1 MTIEISGSN
10 QGAQTLTNT
19 VTGNG
24 NSPARNEPNSVA
36 TETGRSTGAGRDT
49 ISLTGTAQHLRSL
62 EQSLASQPV
71 VDTQRVAAT
80 RQAIENGSYQIDPS
94 RIASK
99 MISLEHALSGA
110 H

>member
-10 QGAQTLTNT
+10 QSAQTLTNT

-36 TETGRSTGAGRDT
+36 TESGRSTNRDT

>member
-24 NSPARNEPNSVA
+24 NAPARNEPNSVA
-36 TETGRSTGAGRDT
+36 TETSSSTGRDT
-49 ISLTGTAQHLRSL
+49 VSLTGTAQHLRNL

-99 MISLEHALSGA
+99 MVSLEHALSGA

>member
-10 QGAQTLTNT
+10 QAAQALTNT

-24 NSPARNEPNSVA
+24 NAPARNESNNVA
-36 TETGRSTGAGRDT
+36 AEPGRSATRDT
-49 ISLTGTAQHLRSL
+49 VSLTGTAQHLRNI
-62 EQSLASQPV
+62 EHSLASQPV
-71 VDTQRVAAT
+71 VDTQRVEAT

-99 MISLEHALSGA
+99 MISLERALSGA

>member
-10 QGAQTLTNT
+10 QAAQALTNT

-24 NSPARNEPNSVA
+24 NASARNEPNSVA
-36 TETGRSTGAGRDT
+36 KGTGRSADSV
-49 ISLTGTAQHLRSL
+49 SLTGTALHLRSL

-71 VDTQRVAAT
+71 VDTQRVEAT

-99 MISLEHALSGA
+99 MISMELALGGA
-110 H
+110 R

>member
-24 NSPARNEPNSVA
+24 NAPARNETNSVA
-36 TETGRSTGAGRDT
+36 TEGRSSGTNRDT
-49 ISLTGTAQHLRSL
+49 VSLTGTAQHLRSL
-62 EQSLASQPV
+62 EHNLAAQPV

-94 RIASK
+94 RIANK
-99 MISLEHALSGA
+99 MISLERALSGA

>member
-10 QGAQTLTNT
+10 QAAQALANT

-24 NSPARNEPNSVA
+24 NTPARNEPNNVA
-36 TETGRSTGAGRDT
+36 TGTGHSTSRDT
-49 ISLTGTAQHLRSL
+49 VSLTGTAQHLRSL
-62 EQSLASQPV
+62 EHSLASQPV
-71 VDTQRVAAT
+71 VDTQRVEAT
-80 RQAIENGSYQIDPS
+80 RQAIDNGTYQIDPS

-99 MISLEHALSGA
+99 MISLERALSGA

>member
-1 MTIEISGSN
+1 MTIKISDSN

-36 TETGRSTGAGRDT
+36 TETGRSAGRDT
-49 ISLTGTAQHLRSL
+49 VSLTGTAQHLRSL
-62 EQSLASQPV
+62 EHSLASQPV
-71 VDTQRVAAT
+71 VDTQRVVAT
-80 RQAIENGSYQIDPS
+80 RQAIENGSFEIDPS

-99 MISLEHALSGA
+99 MISLERSLSGA

>member
-1 MTIEISGSN
+1 MTIEINGSN
-10 QGAQTLTNT
+10 QAAQALTNT

-24 NSPARNEPNSVA
+24 NAPARNEPNNVA
-36 TETGRSTGAGRDT
+36 SETGRSAGRDSV
-49 ISLTGTAQHLRSL
+49 SLTGTALHLRSL

-71 VDTQRVAAT
+71 VDTQRVEAT

-99 MISLEHALSGA
+99 MISLERALSGA